1 MKKFIYILIFIFSGV
16 NLSAQIITDPATFTA
31 CDQDGDGFVTIPF
44 SELQNYALD
53 VLEQFNQSPE
63 VYVTKAH
70 NGIAK
75 ITNLYNNPQ
84 VVNVCGDTDGN
95 GGYYDIAINDDQ
107 EIYVVRQYG
116 MLQKVNTQNCTYQD
130 IGQIHPNGQ
139 SVLALSF
146 DHLGHLYEGGWTT
159 EVFRADAQN
168 LEEFHLWHDF
178 GSGRAA
184 GDFVQIGNFLYV
196 AWTVN
201 GQDYLYKVT
210 LGANNVYVSH
220 ENLGEIDNGTFG
232 LAVEYGI
239 LYGNTPD
246 YLYQIDLETMETTV
260 IKERPN
266 QNNSSSEWWGAAG
279 LHEALNIEIT
289 YHNELNQAIAG
300 TNDLSDPY
308 TNDTPFSDTVYI
320 RVFEATNN
328 NLYIIPVNVEL
339 TAPPSANDDE
349 QTECRDEDT
358 GLATFQLNDSEND
371 INPNAGIDFSYYA
384 SLEDLE
390 NDENPLP
397 LSYSIPD
404 SQTVYVKVDGGAQGD
419 CYGIA
424 ELQLTIPSAEEVD
437 YDHNVSFCL
446 GTETVLSVPDEFTS
460 YEWSGLQNEDL
471 NQDTTGNFVT
481 ISHPG
486 NYSVK
491 VTDTNGC
498 TYTLPFEAVLG
509 GSPEITDVQ
518 INGNAIT
525 VIVDPSGQYEY
536 SLNGIFWQSSP
547 TFQNIEVADYDIY
560 VRDFAGCMSET
571 YKFSYFQIPN
581 FISPNNDGYND
592 VWKVRGIDKYP
603 GAEFQIF
610 DCYGKIFAVRKADA
624 DGVIWDGKY
633 LGNPVPS
640 GTYWYILTIPG
651 EDEKQSGSITVRN

>member
-1 MKKFIYILIFIFSGV
+1 
-16 NLSAQIITDPATFTA
+16 
-31 CDQDGDGFVTIPF
+31 
-44 SELQNYALD
+44 
-53 VLEQFNQSPE
+53 
-63 VYVTKAH
+63 
-70 NGIAK
+70 IAK

-116 MLQKVNTQNCTYQD
+116 NLQKVDIQNCTYQD

-146 DHLGHLYEGGWTT
+146 DHLEHLYEGGWTT

-210 LGANNVYVSH
+210 LGANNAYVSH

-328 NLYIIPVNVEL
+328 DLYIIPVNIEL

-371 INPNAGIDFSYYA
+371 INPNAGLDFSYYA

-397 LSYSIPD
+397 LSYSISD

-424 ELQLTIPSAEEVD
+424 ELDLTVPSAEEVD
-437 YDHNVSFCL
+437 YDQNVSFCL
-446 GTETVLSVPDEFTS
+446 GTETVLSVPDEFTG

-471 NQDTTGNFVT
+471 NQDTTGYFVT

-509 GSPEITDVQ
+509 GSPEIADVQ
-518 INGNAIT
+518 ISGNSIT

-547 TFQNIEVADYDIY
+547 TFQNIE
-560 VRDFAGCMSET
+560 
-571 YKFSYFQIPN
+571 
-581 FISPNNDGYND
+581 
-592 VWKVRGIDKYP
+592 
-603 GAEFQIF
+603 
-610 DCYGKIFAVRKADA
+610 
-624 DGVIWDGKY
+624 
-633 LGNPVPS
+633 
-640 GTYWYILTIPG
+640 
-651 EDEKQSGSITVRN
+651 